1 LRYKDY
7 QYSPKH
13 LGKDMDTHIKEIKI
27 MMYFHLHN
35 MPEVN
40 TKAEIADAINSVI
53 YENPELFGELTE
65 DNIVDIRDYTIRS
78 TRSPEHE

>member
-1 LRYKDY
+1 
-7 QYSPKH
+7 
-13 LGKDMDTHIKEIKI
+13 MDTHLKEIKI
-27 MMYFHLHN
+27 MMYFHLQD

-40 TKAEIADAINSVI
+40 TKQEIADTINTFI
-53 YENPELFGELTE
+53 YEDPEFFGQLTE